1 VEAPARPDDSEDD
14 EEPRVSHRRRPAAR
28 RRPLLITAGVLGVL
42 VLLLAGTGTFLYVKL
57 NGNITSIP
65 DDPDDR
71 RPGATGAHRPINVL
85 LMGSDTRAGRNGSVV
100 GGKVSGFGSAD
111 TAMILHISADHQHA
125 TVMSL
130 PRDLVI
136 QLPKCKAPGGRV
148 VGGTVGQINWAYA
161 NGGPLCSRKTVEQL
175 TGIRMDHFIVLD
187 FHGFVQMIDSIHG
200 VTVCVPQKV
209 NDVHGHINLKAGT
222 YTVRGN
228 AALDYVRERQGLG
241 DGGDRSRITRQHAF
255 ISSMINK
262 MQSNGVL
269 LNPTSLYGLI
279 NNATKA
285 ITVDQ
290 GLGSVTKLLGFAESI
305 KGIKPANVK
314 FLTVKTQNYPPA
326 MPNYSTWRYQ
336 LVLSQ
341 PTASREFA
349 ALANDT
355 PVGAAATRPVSAAT
369 TPAVSGA
376 GIRVAVLN
384 GTTSQ
389 GLAARAAASL
399 RRHGFTI
406 AGQPASA
413 ATRDHP
419 TTLIQYGAGRRAQA
433 QTLARLFPGA
443 KLRPARVN
451 VITLILGADRTG
463 PSATNPS
470 GTPATRT
477 PATITNARSATSDIC
492 SGLTQGD

>member
-1 VEAPARPDDSEDD
+1 
-14 EEPRVSHRRRPAAR
+14 
-28 RRPLLITAGVLGVL
+28 VL
-42 VLLLAGTGTFLYVKL
+42 VLLMVGTGSFMYFKL

-65 DDPDDR
+65 DDPNDH
-71 RPGATGAHRPINVL
+71 RPSAAGSHRPINVL
-85 LMGSDTRAGRNGSVV
+85 LMGSDTRAGKNGGVV
-100 GGKVSGFGSAD
+100 GGKVDGFGSAD

-130 PRDLVI
+130 PRDLVL
-136 QLPKCKAPGGRV
+136 QLPQCKTSGGRT

-161 NGGPLCSRKTVEQL
+161 YGGPLCSRKTVEQL

-187 FHGFVQMIDSIHG
+187 FHGFVQMINSING
-200 VTVCVPQKV
+200 VTVCVPQTV
-209 NDVHGHINLKAGT
+209 NDTHGHINLKAGT
-222 YTVRGN
+222 YPVKGT

-262 MQSNGVL
+262 MESNGVL
-269 LNPTSLYGLI
+269 FNPASLYGLI

-290 GLGSVTKLLGFAESI
+290 GLGSVTKLLSFAESI

-314 FLTVKTQNYPPA
+314 FFTVKTQNYPPT
-326 MPNYSTWRYQ
+326 MPNYRSWRYQ
-336 LVLSQ
+336 LALVQPAASQ
-341 PTASREFA
+341 EFA

-355 PVGAAATRPVSAAT
+355 PVGGAATKPVSAAT

-376 GIRVAVLN
+376 GIRVTVLN
-384 GTTSQ
+384 GTSRQ
-389 GLAARAAASL
+389 GLAAKAADSL
-399 RRHGFTI
+399 RHRGFTI

-413 ATRDHP
+413 RTRP
-419 TTLIQYGAGRRAQA
+419 TTTLIQYGTGQRAQA
-433 QTLARLFPGA
+433 QTLAKLFPGA
-443 KLRPARVN
+443 KLKPARVS
-451 VITLILGADRTG
+451 VIRLTLGADYTA
-463 PSATNPS
+463 PAA
-470 GTPATRT
+470 TPATKA
-477 PATITNARSATSDIC
+477 PAAITNARSATRDIC